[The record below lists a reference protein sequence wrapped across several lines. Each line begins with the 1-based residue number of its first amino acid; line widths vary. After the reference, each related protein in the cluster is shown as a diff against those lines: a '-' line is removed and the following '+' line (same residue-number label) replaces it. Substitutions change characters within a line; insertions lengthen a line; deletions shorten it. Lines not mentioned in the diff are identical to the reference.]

1 MRAQQ
6 TSEQV
11 RREARERLHPGITNP
26 NWLILR
32 ARKKLFTSWVAGMSG
47 DSLRILDVGGRIQP
61 YRPLFGSRVGEY
73 YSLDLVAGPCVSVL
87 GSAESLPVGT
97 GLFDVVICT
106 QMLEYVPCP
115 QKALD
120 EIRRV
125 LRPGGYLFLSVPAV
139 FMRDSDPEYWRFLP
153 SSLRLLLRDF
163 SELQI
168 AAEGSSISGLIR
180 TLSVSLVAF
189 SPRVLRSILRYSMVP
204 ALNVLGV
211 LAERVAK
218 TENDQLTANFSA
230 LARK

>member
-6 TSEQV
+6 TSEEV
-11 RREARERLHPGITNP
+11 RREARERLHPSITNP

-32 ARKKLFTSWVAGMSG
+32 ARRKLFTSWVAGMSG

-61 YRPLFGSRVGEY
+61 YRPLFGSRAREY

-97 GLFDVVICT
+97 SLFDVVICT
-106 QMLEYVPCP
+106 QMLEYVPYP

-125 LRPGGYLFLSVPAV
+125 LRPGGYLLLSVPAV
-139 FMRDSDPEYWRFLP
+139 FIRDSDPEYWRFLP

-163 SELQI
+163 SEVQI

-180 TLSVSLVAF
+180 TLNISLVTF
-189 SPRVLRSILRYSMVP
+189 SPPIVKSILRYTAVP

-211 LAERVAK
+211 VAEGLVR
-218 TENDQLTANFSA
+218 TTNDQFTANFSA
-230 LARK
+230 MARK

>member
-1 MRAQQ
+1 MRTQQ

-11 RREARERLHPGITNP
+11 RREARERLYPSITNP
-26 NWLILR
+26 SWLILR
-32 ARKKLFTSWVAGMSG
+32 ARRKLFATWVAAMSG
-47 DSLRILDVGGRIQP
+47 DPLRILDVGGRIQS
-61 YRPLFGSRVGEY
+61 YRPLFGNRVREY

-87 GSAESLPVGT
+87 GRAESLPIGT

-139 FMRDSDPEYWRFLP
+139 FIRDSDREYWRFLP
-153 SSLRLLLRDF
+153 SSLRLLLGDF
-163 SELQI
+163 SEVQI
-168 AAEGSSISGLIR
+168 AAEGSSISGLLR

-189 SPRVLRSILRYSMVP
+189 SPPVVKSILRYTAVP

-211 LAERVAK
+211 VAEGLVR
-218 TENDQLTANFSA
+218 TTNDQFTANFSA
-230 LARK
+230 MARK